1 MSNHKISNTTAI
13 DQLLAEAILQ
23 HNRGNHEA
31 SALYKYDSPECK
43 KLYPTV
49 TVEEL
54 PFLEKAFWPISFDG
68 HSIQT
73 TELTQAVLVGAT
85 GSGKTTT
92 IIENVIDVLS
102 RLKEKPSFFV
112 NDLKT
117 ELLQTTGTHLVNM
130 GYTVFKI
137 DAERPYRS
145 VKYNPL
151 LLIYER
157 HMRKY
162 QLEEAL
168 KQEHFAYNP
177 DEYENEQAARDA
189 AEERISELENYIHN
203 AIDELAQI
211 TIDVDTKSPSWGKG
225 ARTMMQ
231 AILYAMLWYAETGS
245 ISREQFTLQNL
256 AALAANGKDDCKEII
271 SWLEGAED
279 VAIVKNALNAYWRIT
294 ANVTRD
300 SYQSTLRSPLAKMS
314 TPIIHEL
321 TATEGSLDIEAIAKN
336 DRPYAIFFTT
346 NDQSASTNTV
356 AMMMVNSL
364 AQELVTYAKKQES
377 KQHSRDF
384 IFLLD
389 EFAQMPPMPS
399 LEAKISTWRSYR
411 LWMMLALQSYQQ
423 LDHVYSEN
431 IRKIVLCNASTQYF
445 LGSNDPE
452 TTQQF
457 ASSFGKRGVVE
468 MSGHLQ
474 MDGGFS
480 FNYSSVDVPV
490 LRISELQH
498 LYLGVCYVKTNSANI
513 QSFFIP
519 YFQRMDIE
527 HTLYQPKGIFMKAS
541 PHPYHAADSLPNG
554 DEEDD
559 IWSPIANPFGNRNSP
574 PMFWKNPEKKQT
586 GNDDDNDDDD
596 TTTDGDAEG
605 DTDTDNDDIP
615 QEEDDDDFDA
625 FFERFMDELMEG
637 KPVTEDK
644 NASDPN
650 KKVKRK

>member
-1 MSNHKISNTTAI
+1 MSNHKIPNTTAI
-13 DQLLAEAILQ
+13 DQFLAEAIAQ

-68 HSIQT
+68 HNIQK

-130 GYTVFKI
+130 GYTVLKI

-177 DEYENEQAARDA
+177 DEYENEQAARDT
-189 AEERISELENYIHN
+189 AEENIAELDSYIHN
-203 AIDELAQI
+203 AIDELAIISVKVEEKQ
-211 TIDVDTKSPSWGKG
+211 TSWGEG
-225 ARTMMQ
+225 ARNMMR
-231 AILYAMLWYAETGS
+231 AILYTMLRQAECGS
-245 ISREQFTLQNL
+245 LSRDQFTLQNL
-256 AALAANGKDDCKEII
+256 AALASNAKDDCREII
-271 SWLEGAED
+271 AWLQTAED
-279 VAIVKNALNAYWRIT
+279 ISIVKNAIYAYWKIS
-294 ANVTRD
+294 AHVTRD
-300 SYQSTLRSPLAKMS
+300 SYLSTLRSALTKMS

-321 TATEGSLDIEAIAKN
+321 TATESSLDIEAIAKN
-336 DRPYAIFFTT
+336 DRPYAIFFTS
-346 NDQSASTNTV
+346 NDQSASTNAV
-356 AMMMVNSL
+356 AMMLVNSL

-377 KQHSRDF
+377 KQLSRDF
-384 IFLLD
+384 LFLLD

-399 LEAKISTWRSYR
+399 LESKISTWRSYR
-411 LWMMLALQSYQQ
+411 LWMLLVLQSYQQ
-423 LDHVYSEN
+423 LDHVYNEN
-431 IRKIVLCNASTQYF
+431 IRKIVLCNAATQYF

-480 FNYSSVDVPV
+480 FNYSTVDVPV
-490 LRISELQH
+490 LHISEIEQ
-498 LYLGVCYVKTNSANI
+498 LYLGGCYIKTKAANL
-513 QSFFIP
+513 QSYFKP
-519 YFQRMDIE
+519 YFLRTDIE
-527 HTLYQPKGIFMKAS
+527 HTPYRPSGTFMKAS
-541 PHPYHAADSLPNG
+541 PHPYNVADSLPDC
-554 DEEDD
+554 DEADD
-559 IWSPIANPFGNRNSP
+559 IWSPFANPFGAKRTMP
-574 PMFWKNPEKKQT
+574 CPETLKKQT
-586 GNDDDNDDDD
+586 DNDDDD

-605 DTDTDNDDIP
+605 DTDTNDDDIP
-615 QEEDDDDFDA
+615 QGEDDDDFDA